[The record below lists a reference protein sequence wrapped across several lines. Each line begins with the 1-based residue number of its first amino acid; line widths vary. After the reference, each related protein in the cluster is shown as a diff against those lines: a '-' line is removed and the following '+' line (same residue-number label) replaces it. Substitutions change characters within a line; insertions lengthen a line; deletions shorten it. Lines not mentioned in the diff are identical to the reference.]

1 MIDRLPDFHFVFV
14 GHLSAVLVA
23 KWLKLDLSGLKR
35 CTKPDHFLQVP
46 LLTLLAE
53 LVALL
58 LVQSE
63 GRQLFSFSQ
72 GLQHI

>member
-1 MIDRLPDFHFVFV
+1 
-14 GHLSAVLVA
+14 
-23 KWLKLDLSGLKR
+23 
-35 CTKPDHFLQVP
+35 
-46 LLTLLAE
+46 LLAE